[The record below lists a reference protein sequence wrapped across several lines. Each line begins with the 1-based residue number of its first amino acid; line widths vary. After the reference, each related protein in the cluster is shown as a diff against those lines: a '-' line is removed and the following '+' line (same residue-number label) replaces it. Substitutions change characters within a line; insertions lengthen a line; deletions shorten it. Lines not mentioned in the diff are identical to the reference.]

1 MSFNRYATHPL
12 KSRTNKTYIS
22 MDSPVHMFVKQI
34 FWELCVLIFDVVV
47 EIKLVFSP
55 HEGVQ
60 GKIS

>member
-34 FWELCVLIFDVVV
+34 LWELSVLIFDLV